1 MVLVFL
7 KSVLSNYYKVRNMKS
22 LFYILTILFLFT
34 FSANAAKV
42 YPGYVVL
49 NNSDKVEGNIQMLSS
64 TLNEVKVKFTSAD
77 GQKKTYKSKEVK
89 EYGFKVERWNNK
101 TRVHDTKIIV
111 YSRQKVS
118 RSPIPF
124 GPTKVLLERQ
134 ITGHINLYNHFIE
147 SNTNMNTPLT
157 KVIYIQKMENTDL
170 VSVSKENYKTI
181 IKEMTAEYPEL
192 SARIGSKGYNFKS
205 ISKTITSFNEWM
217 LDNGE
222 EMVLEMQ

>member
-1 MVLVFL
+1 
-7 KSVLSNYYKVRNMKS
+7 
-22 LFYILTILFLFT
+22 
-34 FSANAAKV
+34 
-42 YPGYVVL
+42 
-49 NNSDKVEGNIQMLSS
+49 
-64 TLNEVKVKFTSAD
+64 
-77 GQKKTYKSKEVK
+77 
-89 EYGFKVERWNNK
+89 
-101 TRVHDTKIIV
+101 
-111 YSRQKVS
+111 
-118 RSPIPF
+118 
-124 GPTKVLLERQ
+124 
-134 ITGHINLYNHFIE
+134 
-147 SNTNMNTPLT
+147 MNTPLT